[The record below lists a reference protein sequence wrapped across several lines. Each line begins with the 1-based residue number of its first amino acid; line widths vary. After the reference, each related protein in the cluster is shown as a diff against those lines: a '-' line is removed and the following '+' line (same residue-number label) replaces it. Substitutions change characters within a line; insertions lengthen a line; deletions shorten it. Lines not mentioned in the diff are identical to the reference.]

1 MDSAALTPD
10 TPVGDRL
17 SVRAAN
23 ALWRILGTID
33 SVTPAQIAE
42 VSYRDLQRQPH
53 VGPKTIREVR
63 ALLQGVGLDLRELPD
78 GRPDLVPPDAWTV
91 AAMALRGAGVLVT
104 LESAGALLRVPYSA
118 EAAKAL
124 HVGATVRLVLEVP
137 RG

>member
-1 MDSAALTPD
+1 MDSPALTPD

-23 ALWRILGTID
+23 ALERLVARAAD
-33 SVTPAQIAE
+33 LTPAMIAT

-63 ALLQGVGLDLRELPD
+63 ALLQSVGLDLRELPD

-104 LESAGALLRVPYSA
+104 LESAGSLLRVPYAA

-124 HVGATVRLVLEVP
+124 HVGATVRLVLEVA